1 MLDILYKLLWIL
13 LYLFCAVSL
22 FVTVLG
28 IPGIWILVAVALIL
42 ALASHFTIIT
52 WPFLILCVLLAVAG
66 EIVESFL
73 GVAVVAKRG
82 GTRLGIAGAFI
93 GALLG
98 VVLGAPVVPPLGSVF
113 FGFVGAFA
121 GAVAGEYT
129 SYRNLDSA
137 VRIGFWAFL
146 GRAMAIAVKFGLGLI
161 IFWII
166 IIKTWF

>member
-1 MLDILYKLLWIL
+1 MLDILYKFLWIL

-22 FVTVLG
+22 MATVLG
-28 IPGIWILVAVALIL
+28 IPGIWILVAAALII

-52 WPFLILCVLLAVAG
+52 WPFLILCVALAIVS

-73 GVAVVAKRG
+73 GVAVVAKKG
-82 GTRLGIAGAFI
+82 GGKLGIVGTFI

-98 VVLGAPVVPPLGSVF
+98 AILGVPVVPPLGSIF

-121 GAVAGEYT
+121 GAVAGEYI
-129 SYRNLDSA
+129 SYRNIDSA

-146 GRAMAIAVKFGLGLI
+146 GRGMAIAVKFGLGLI
-161 IFWII
+161 VFWVII
-166 IIKTWF
+166 VKTWF